1 MKYKQEESEEE
12 TTPHPLF
19 RYKDRTTSNE
29 ISRDQFQEK

>member
-19 RYKDRTTSNE
+19 RYKNQTTSNE
-29 ISRDQFQEK
+29 ISRDQFQDK